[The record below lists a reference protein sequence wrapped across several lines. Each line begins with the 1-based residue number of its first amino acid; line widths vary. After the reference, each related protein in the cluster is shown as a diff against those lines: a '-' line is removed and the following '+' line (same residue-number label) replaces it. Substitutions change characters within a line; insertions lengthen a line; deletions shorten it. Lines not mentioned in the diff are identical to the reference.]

1 MFSNI
6 VFKGIFEHK
15 GIIDYIRS
23 CVDYKK
29 YFENNKYFPCL
40 RQTKGAE
47 IYYTSSMYM
56 KNDYEHDKN
65 KIKKKKLKYTAITTT
80 TMLTSHAKP
89 GLYCN
94 FNLAKAFSSFL
105 AHYKYQ

>member
-1 MFSNI
+1 MFFSNI

-47 IYYTSSMYM
+47 IYYTSSMYIN
-56 KNDYEHDKN
+56 NDYEHDKN
-65 KIKKKKLKYTAITTT
+65 KIKKKKNYPYYHNANISCKIMSL
-80 TMLTSHAKP
+80 LQLQP
-89 GLYCN
+89 G
-94 FNLAKAFSSFL
+94 
-105 AHYKYQ
+105 